1 MIDWLHLIIIVRA
14 ARLAEPS
21 ARTLSSMSS
30 APLSAA
36 SAARARNRQAAG
48 GGQPVPS
55 STSRSRDAASALSD
69 RRRRRRGED
78 DGGTT
83 ARRPGSGKRSAST
96 TGRSENGARDGG
108 NPFAFTPVPQQRA
121 SSQRRAEQH
130 ENLVRGILHKRRD
143 HLTYGSSAWRPRLF
157 VLDKSNKTLTYYLLS
172 SSSRRREADNSR
184 AGGIPTTPIPVR
196 SNADSPSVG
205 MQTPAFSSCSSSPA
219 TTDPHPLDA
228 TIDAL
233 SLDVNPRG
241 VISLRNCIVRAVDD
255 ASVDATMRTP
265 GRPRNL
271 QQGGHEGRLFGM
283 VLSPK
288 RQRRQG
294 GSANAATA
302 SEIKNDIYLATAT
315 EDDRNQ
321 WLRHLAV
328 ACGMATSPVPGGLR
342 SASAPPPSVGRRRE
356 AIEAREEQVI
366 GGTSKDGSNVGGS
379 GEVKDTVAT
388 DTTRLPQTPEMQR
401 NRPPPSAVA
410 TPVTLSTP
418 LRSAARRIFS
428 TPSAVASE
436 SEAGSSTVS
445 RASITSRLGT
455 SAIGGVTAVKNTDF
469 SVSNLPFPHLVKVA
483 GVLLAPPIFVRFV
496 RIVAPLSLFSGALP
510 QLFLFIFLVR
520 WSIQQ
525 IVLARYLGRPLASRG
540 ALHGPVACRIAV
552 DLRGVLRF
560 IGNKR
565 EERTPLHSADVSS
578 SLSHVSVTHIVAK
591 AVAAALSEVA
601 PELNCRYRTSSLL
614 GIQGWYQDQGGVT
627 VSVVSTSSQ
636 RVSTVEKAEDCTVQE
651 IADQVWKNQREETD
665 RAAGIP
671 SLDRK
676 AIGEYASN
684 ILSFLINL
692 FCVAEEEACSSSCL
706 IYSSPDSENN
716 EVDIDVAPRPES
728 GTAPIVVIVGGVRV
742 IDRDPRNAS
751 SRQSRR
757 PMLSVSITIDCPMS
771 SIAKCR
777 KFAEKVQTLIQFP
790 EMCE

>member
-1 MIDWLHLIIIVRA
+1 
-14 ARLAEPS
+14 
-21 ARTLSSMSS
+21 MSS

-55 STSRSRDAASALSD
+55 STSRRSRDAASALSD
-69 RRRRRRGED
+69 RRRRRRGEE

-83 ARRPGSGKRSAST
+83 TRTSRPGSGKRSESS
-96 TGRSENGARDGG
+96 TGRSESGARDGG
-108 NPFAFTPVPQQRA
+108 NPFAFTPVPLQQQGA
-121 SSQRRAEQH
+121 HTSQRRAEQH

-172 SSSRRREADNSR
+172 SSGRREADNSR
-184 AGGIPTTPIPVR
+184 AGGVPTTPIPIR
-196 SNADSPSVG
+196 GNADSPSVG
-205 MQTPAFSSCSSSPA
+205 IQTPAFSSGSPA
-219 TTDPHPLDA
+219 PTDPHPLDA

-255 ASVDATMRTP
+255 ASVDATIRTP

-271 QQGGHEGRLFGM
+271 QEGSNEGRLFGM

-294 GSANAATA
+294 GSTNAAAA
-302 SEIKNDIYLATAT
+302 SELKNDIYLATAT

-342 SASAPPPSVGRRRE
+342 SASAPPPSVGRRRNTM
-356 AIEAREEQVI
+356 EAREEHAI
-366 GGTSKDGSNVGGS
+366 CETSKSAGDGSDVGAS
-379 GEVKDTVAT
+379 FEVKESVAT
-388 DTTRLPQTPEMQR
+388 DTTRLPQTPESQR

-410 TPVTLSTP
+410 TPVTVGTP
-418 LRSAARRIFS
+418 LRSAVRRIFT

-436 SEAGSSTVS
+436 SEAGSST
-445 RASITSRLGT
+445 AS
-455 SAIGGVTAVKNTDF
+455 IGGVTAVTNKDF
-469 SVSNLPFPHLVKVA
+469 SMSNLPFPQLFKVV
-483 GVLLAPPIFVRFV
+483 GILLAPPVFVRFV

-510 QLFLFIFLVR
+510 QLFLFIYLVR
-520 WSIQQ
+520 WSVRQ

-540 ALHGPVACRIAV
+540 ALHGPITCRIAV

-565 EERTPLHSADVSS
+565 EERTPLRGAENNLS

-591 AVAAALSEVA
+591 AVAAAISEVA
-601 PELNCRYRTSSLL
+601 PELNCRYSTFSLL
-614 GIQGWYQDQGGVT
+614 GLEGWYQNQGGVT

-636 RVSTVEKAEDCTVQE
+636 SVSTIKKADDCTVQE
-651 IADQVWKNQREETD
+651 IADQVWKSQSKETE

-671 SLDRK
+671 SWDQK
-676 AIGEYASN
+676 AMGEYASN

-692 FCVAEEEACSSSCL
+692 FSVAEKEACSSSCI
-706 IYSSPDSENN
+706 IYTSPDSENN

-728 GTAPIVVIVGGVRV
+728 GAAPIVVVVGGVRV
-742 IDRDPRNAS
+742 IDRDPRNA

-771 SIAKCR
+771 SIAVCR

>member
-1 MIDWLHLIIIVRA
+1 
-14 ARLAEPS
+14 
-21 ARTLSSMSS
+21 MSS

-36 SAARARNRQAAG
+36 SAARARTRQAAG
-48 GGQPVPS
+48 GGQPVPIPS

-83 ARRPGSGKRSAST
+83 TRRPASGKRSASS
-96 TGRSENGARDGG
+96 TGQSESSARDGG

-157 VLDKSNKTLTYYLLS
+157 VLDKSSKTLTYYLLS
-172 SSSRRREADNSR
+172 PSRRREADSNR

-196 SNADSPSVG
+196 GNADSPSVG
-205 MQTPAFSSCSSSPA
+205 MQTPAFSSSPS

-241 VISLRNCIVRAVDD
+241 VISLRNCIVRAVAD
-255 ASVDATMRTP
+255 ASIDATMRTP

-271 QQGGHEGRLFGM
+271 QEGSNEGRLFGM

-294 GSANAATA
+294 GSANAAA
-302 SEIKNDIYLATAT
+302 PSEIKNDIYLATAT

-342 SASAPPPSVGRRRE
+342 SASAPPPSAGRRRGTTE
-356 AIEAREEQVI
+356 APKEQVL
-366 GGTSKDGSNVGGS
+366 GGLSKKTSDGSDVGAS
-379 GEVKDTVAT
+379 GGVQDVAT
-388 DTTRLPQTPEMQR
+388 DTTRLPQTPESQR
-401 NRPPPSAVA
+401 NRPPPSSAVA
-410 TPVTLSTP
+410 TPVTVSTP
-418 LRSAARRIFS
+418 LRSAARRIFA

-445 RASITSRLGT
+445 RASVTSRLGT
-455 SAIGGVTAVKNTDF
+455 SAIGGVTAVKKKHFTMP
-469 SVSNLPFPHLVKVA
+469 NLSIPPLLEVA
-483 GVLLAPPIFVRFV
+483 GILLAPPIFVRFV
-496 RIVAPLSLFSGALP
+496 RIVAPLSLFSCALP

-520 WSIQQ
+520 LSIRQ
-525 IVLARYLGRPLASRG
+525 IVLARYLGRPLAGRG
-540 ALHGPVACRIAV
+540 PLHGPVTCRIAV

-565 EERTPLHSADVSS
+565 EERTPLHNADNSS

-591 AVAAALSEVA
+591 AVAAAISEVA
-601 PELNCRYRTSSLL
+601 PELNCRYSTVSLL
-614 GIQGWYQDQGGVT
+614 GLEGWYQNQGGVT

-636 RVSTVEKAEDCTVQE
+636 RVSTIKKTEDCTVQE
-651 IADQVWKNQREETD
+651 IADQVWKTQREETE
-665 RAAGIP
+665 RADGIP
-671 SLDRK
+671 SFDRK
-676 AIGEYASN
+676 AMGEYALKT
-684 ILSFLINL
+684 LSFLINS
-692 FCVAEEEACSSSCL
+692 FSVVKEEACSTSSCI
-706 IYSSPDSENN
+706 IYTSPDSENN

-728 GTAPIVVIVGGVRV
+728 GAAPIVVVVGGVRV
-742 IDRDPRNAS
+742 VDRDPRNAS
-751 SRQSRR
+751 SRQLRR

-771 SIAKCR
+771 SIAICR